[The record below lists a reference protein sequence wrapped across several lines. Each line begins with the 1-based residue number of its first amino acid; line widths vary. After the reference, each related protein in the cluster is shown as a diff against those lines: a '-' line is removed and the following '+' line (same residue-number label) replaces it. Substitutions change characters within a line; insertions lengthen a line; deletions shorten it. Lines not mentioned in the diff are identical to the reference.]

1 MPLTL
6 MVNDGIAT
14 HLRQKLEI
22 YTRDEIE
29 QRKAWLM
36 TLQIRSELKK
46 QIMGE
51 LLSVVLSSLA

>member
-1 MPLTL
+1 

>member
-1 MPLTL
+1 M
-6 MVNDGIAT
+6 
-14 HLRQKLEI
+14 EI